1 MISQP
6 KSITKRL
13 VSQVYLY
20 PPKGR
25 GRMTNRTLP
34 AILLQHK
41 TQISRRAAC
50 ETVVS
55 TGSLHRGEFF
65 HPSPQEPRALSLN
78 QLGLAIVIEFQ
89 GLNHIVGDVG
99 LGEQR
104 EPRVF

>member
-1 MISQP
+1 MGKESLRWRANIRPLSRSGYCP
-6 KSITKRL
+6 GSLSSLT
-13 VSQVYLY
+13 
-20 PPKGR
+20 
-25 GRMTNRTLP
+25 
-34 AILLQHK
+34 ILLQHK

-55 TGSLHRGEFF
+55 ARSFHRGEFF

-78 QLGLAIVIEFQ
+78 QLGLAIVIEVQ

-99 LGEQR
+99 LGQQR